1 MTKIKLAVALA
12 ILAALGGCA
21 SADKAVDSQ
30 NQLSRSSAVN
40 GTWNLESDLI
50 DGQTTNFDATAQFKL
65 RFDAANQVFSMRT
78 DCNTINGMY
87 QVINGKILFHNA
99 LVTGMACDKEI
110 VEHNLRRLLN
120 APKAFGVVAGSIFK
134 LTSPNIGSANFVKR
148 NDDKNQAELQIVSR
162 EEDRRLQD
170 LLVGKTFIGDG
181 KGGGLAVK
189 LTLHF
194 KKNRALECSS
204 DFYQAFPKPVKTIGY
219 YKVEDQV
226 LTVGCHPQEFEKP
239 IVWDF
244 TVKNNGDELFF
255 NHSDLEAEGSMKD
268 NWMSLKKQ

>member
-1 MTKIKLAVALA
+1 MNKTDLEKILTEHTLWLHNEGGKRADLRGADLGEADLKGA
-12 ILAALGGCA
+12 NLREADFRGANLGEADLRGANLREADLRETTLGWANLRKANLGWANLSEADLRGADLRGANLGGA
-21 SADKAVDSQ
+21 
-30 NQLSRSSAVN
+30 
-40 GTWNLESDLI
+40 
-50 DGQTTNFDATAQFKL
+50 
-65 RFDAANQVFSMRT
+65 
-78 DCNTINGMY
+78 
-87 QVINGKILFHNA
+87 
-99 LVTGMACDKEI
+99 
-110 VEHNLRRLLN
+110 NLRGTNLGGARL
-120 APKAFGVVAGSIFK
+120 SE
-134 LTSPNIGSANFVKR
+134 ANLDFSVFP
-148 NDDKNQAELQIVSR
+148 LWCVQIVSR